1 MKNINIFV
9 YGSLREGFFN
19 YDKYLSGK
27 ISKKMNAK
35 LNNVELYHMPYKG
48 YPAIINGQDSIL
60 GEIMVINEADYDST
74 LEAMDAMEGF
84 LGEGNPENEYH
95 KMIFEVENL
104 ESNEIES
111 CYVYFY
117 NKDKDELFD
126 YKAVYLPNGDWKEHM
141 LSNYLVY
148 KGALPR
154 HLFYYYLVA
163 SSFNIIETLYSS
175 TLLRVTSFDVGVY
188 QYLPTKKSFHS
199 LLTKIYP

>member
-84 LGEGNPENEYH
+84 LGE
-95 KMIFEVENL
+95 ENL

-141 LSNYLVY
+141 LSNYLV
-148 KGALPR
+148 
-154 HLFYYYLVA
+154 
-163 SSFNIIETLYSS
+163 
-175 TLLRVTSFDVGVY
+175 
-188 QYLPTKKSFHS
+188 
-199 LLTKIYP
+199 

>member
-1 MKNINIFV
+1 MIFNKYYYNISCHFYYFKIIIIKIIGGDFLQMKNINIFV

-84 LGEGNPENEYH
+84 LSEGNPENEYH

-141 LSNYLVY
+141 LSNYLV
-148 KGALPR
+148 
-154 HLFYYYLVA
+154 
-163 SSFNIIETLYSS
+163 
-175 TLLRVTSFDVGVY
+175 
-188 QYLPTKKSFHS
+188 
-199 LLTKIYP
+199 

>member
-117 NKDKDELFD
+117 NKDIL
-126 YKAVYLPNGDWKEHM
+126 
-141 LSNYLVY
+141 
-148 KGALPR
+148 
-154 HLFYYYLVA
+154 
-163 SSFNIIETLYSS
+163 
-175 TLLRVTSFDVGVY
+175 
-188 QYLPTKKSFHS
+188 
-199 LLTKIYP
+199 KILWT

>member
-1 MKNINIFV
+1 MKKINLFV

-19 YDKYLSGK
+19 YDKYLAGK
-27 ISKKMNAK
+27 VVEKKDAILENMR
-35 LNNVELYHMPYKG
+35 LYHMPYKG

-141 LSNYLVY
+141 LSNYLV
-148 KGALPR
+148 
-154 HLFYYYLVA
+154 
-163 SSFNIIETLYSS
+163 
-175 TLLRVTSFDVGVY
+175 
-188 QYLPTKKSFHS
+188 
-199 LLTKIYP
+199 

>member
-1 MKNINIFV
+1 MRHALFLMILFLSLSCTSRSQARRDSINTLSDTLSTPDSIMSADTLRLLFV
-9 YGSLREGFFN
+9 GDLMQHQGQINAARTATGTYDYSACFEYVKEEIGSVDLAIANLEVTLG
-19 YDKYLSGK
+19 GK
-27 ISKKMNAK
+27 
-35 LNNVELYHMPYKG
+35 PYKG
-48 YPAIINGQDSIL
+48 YPAIVPDEDYIL

-141 LSNYLVY
+141 LSNYLV
-148 KGALPR
+148 
-154 HLFYYYLVA
+154 
-163 SSFNIIETLYSS
+163 
-175 TLLRVTSFDVGVY
+175 
-188 QYLPTKKSFHS
+188 
-199 LLTKIYP
+199 

>member
-1 MKNINIFV
+1 
-9 YGSLREGFFN
+9 
-19 YDKYLSGK
+19 
-27 ISKKMNAK
+27 
-35 LNNVELYHMPYKG
+35 MPYKG

-60 GEIMVINEADYDST
+60 GEIMVINEADYDFT

-126 YKAVYLPNGDWKEHM
+126 YNAVYLPNGDWKEHM
-141 LSNYLVY
+141 LSNYLV
-148 KGALPR
+148 
-154 HLFYYYLVA
+154 
-163 SSFNIIETLYSS
+163 
-175 TLLRVTSFDVGVY
+175 
-188 QYLPTKKSFHS
+188 
-199 LLTKIYP
+199 

>member
-74 LEAMDAMEGF
+74 LEAMDVMEGF

-141 LSNYLVY
+141 LSNYLV
-148 KGALPR
+148 
-154 HLFYYYLVA
+154 
-163 SSFNIIETLYSS
+163 
-175 TLLRVTSFDVGVY
+175 
-188 QYLPTKKSFHS
+188 
-199 LLTKIYP
+199 

>member
-1 MKNINIFV
+1 MKKINLFV

-141 LSNYLVY
+141 LSNYLV
-148 KGALPR
+148 
-154 HLFYYYLVA
+154 
-163 SSFNIIETLYSS
+163 
-175 TLLRVTSFDVGVY
+175 
-188 QYLPTKKSFHS
+188 
-199 LLTKIYP
+199 

>member
-104 ESNEIES
+104 ESN
-111 CYVYFY
+111 
-117 NKDKDELFD
+117 
-126 YKAVYLPNGDWKEHM
+126 
-141 LSNYLVY
+141 
-148 KGALPR
+148 
-154 HLFYYYLVA
+154 
-163 SSFNIIETLYSS
+163 
-175 TLLRVTSFDVGVY
+175 
-188 QYLPTKKSFHS
+188 
-199 LLTKIYP
+199 